1 MKYSWQQLNSLLLE
15 SGGAVYILNLET
27 FKKNVNS
34 FLGSFRQ
41 FYKNTFLG
49 YSYKTNYLPK
59 LCAVANNM
67 GIYAE
72 VVSGME
78 YEIALKCGV
87 YPENIIFNGPV
98 KYEFELLKAFVGNSI
113 VNVDSLDELETIKSI
128 LSSRADLEA
137 TIGLRCNLELKFGS
151 RSSRFGLNDVNG
163 DLEKAANIIES
174 THNANLAGLHCHFS
188 FDRSA
193 ESYSDRAFKMVDIA
207 KRIFKKNPPQYL
219 DLGGGFCGPMNSSLS
234 NQFSVKPPN
243 FLDYAKAIT
252 SVLSSEYGTENGP
265 KLILE
270 PGVGLVGNVM
280 EYACK
285 VEILKNMADQKF
297 AVTSGTIDHI
307 KILPNKINLPV
318 SLYSKKNIKKQ
329 KNDQL
334 IDIVGYTC
342 LEHDVLY
349 YNFPW
354 SLTCDD
360 ILVFENVGAYSFVSS
375 SQFIKTT
382 PPIVM
387 SNGNLE
393 WKTLKIRL
401 SSEDLFSQFNL

>member
-1 MKYSWQQLNSLLLE
+1 MKYSWQQLNDLLLE

-27 FKKNVNS
+27 FKRNINS

-41 FYKNTFLG
+41 YYKNTFLG

-59 LCAVANNM
+59 LCVEANSM
-67 GIYAE
+67 GLYAE

-87 YPENIIFNGPV
+87 LPKNIIFNGPV
-98 KYEFELLKAFVGNSI
+98 KYESELLKAFDGNSI
-113 VNVDSLDELETIKSI
+113 VNVDSLNELYLIKSI
-128 LSSRADLEA
+128 LSSRADLSA
-137 TIGLRCNLELKFGS
+137 NIGLRCNLELKLGN
-151 RSSRFGLNDVNG
+151 RSSRFGLNDTNG
-163 DLEKAANIIES
+163 DLENAANLIES
-174 THNANLAGLHCHFS
+174 IPNANLAGLHCHFS
-188 FDRSA
+188 FNRSA

-207 KRIFKKNPPQYL
+207 KRVFKKKPPQYL
-219 DLGGGFCGPMNSSLS
+219 DLGGGFCGPMNSSLA

-243 FLDYAKAIT
+243 YSDYAKAIT
-252 SVLSSEYGTENGP
+252 SVVLKEYGKEGGP

-270 PGVGLVGNVM
+270 PGIGLVGNVM

-285 VEILKNMADQKF
+285 VEVLKNMTGQKF

-318 SLYSKKNIKKQ
+318 SLLSEKNVELQ
-329 KNDQL
+329 KSEQTL
-334 IDIVGYTC
+334 DIVGYTC
-342 LEHDVLY
+342 LEHDILY
-349 YNFPW
+349 YNYPW
-354 SLTCDD
+354 SLTCGD
-360 ILVFENVGAYSFVSS
+360 ILLFESVGAYSFVSS

-387 SNGNLE
+387 SCGNLD
-393 WKTLKIRL
+393 WKILKNHL